1 MALVYPIYLDTPM
14 MTGFLASLEGGI
26 IEEANLESKTGDS
39 KEKAGSA
46 TLKAGVSNL
55 LSGILGIGAEAE
67 LTRKVSESLE
77 SQYKGTVRFP
87 NAALFIRLRDLLL
100 DQKQVKLIDSQS
112 KLASVSIGDIVE
124 FRGSATPNPAYQI
137 RHAFGQIQP
146 LIEAYYNIADAQF
159 DQEVV
164 KVENTPVSG
173 TYESGNDKIVIQNK
187 KQISALCDTIRANQK
202 SKRSE
207 AALYQMVNKV
217 LTGLFLKDSIDT
229 LLFKAKDFQVVC
241 RVYPVFARNER
252 ILDIHDASWH
262 CLGKV
267 IGIIPET
274 DKFDLLKG
282 SPISYFAKDL
292 FPDLAGLLKND
303 SLNIKITEPII
314 PGPLIILA
322 TMAIFV

>member
-26 IEEANLESKTGDS
+26 VEEADLESKSGDS
-39 KEKAGSA
+39 KEKSGNIA
-46 TLKAGVSNL
+46 LKAGVSNL

-100 DQKQVKLIDSQS
+100 EQKQVKLIDSRS
-112 KLASVSIGDIVE
+112 KLTSVNIGDIVE
-124 FRGSATPNPAYQI
+124 FQGTAIPNPAYQI

-159 DQEVV
+159 DQEIV
-164 KVENTPVSG
+164 KVENTAVGS

-187 KQISALCDTIRANQK
+187 KQIPVLRDAIRANQK
-202 SKRSE
+202 FKRNE

-217 LTGLFLKDSIDT
+217 LTGLFLEDSVDT
-229 LLFKAKDFQVVC
+229 LVFKAKDFQAIC

-252 ILDIHDASWH
+252 IVDIHDANWH

-267 IGIIPET
+267 IGIVPEA
-274 DKFDLLKG
+274 DNFDLLKG
-282 SPISYFAKDL
+282 SPISYFAKGL
-292 FPDLAGLLKND
+292 FPDLAGLVKND
-303 SLNIKITEPII
+303 SLNIEITEAII
-314 PGPLIILA
+314 PGPLIVLA